1 MEDID
6 DHPRQQPRSHA
17 SVVVRGDTDALVTRA
32 EESGVLIR
40 AIPGRSWLRASCGNW
55 TNDDD
60 IKRLRHVLRLA
71 QS

>member
-1 MEDID
+1 VEDLD
-6 DHPRQQPRSHA
+6 DPRQQHRSHV

-32 EESGVLIR
+32 EETGVLIP
-40 AIPGRSWLRASCGNW
+40 AIPGRSWLRASCRNR
-55 TNDDD
+55 TNDHD